1 MQKQGYIY
9 KVSDDNCFM
18 ETKIFATY
26 KKGVLIPENK
36 LDLEDN
42 SKVRIILEDD
52 HYDSFSLAGQEDNLE
67 DSFAAQKEILE
78 ND

>member
-1 MQKQGYIY
+1 
-9 KVSDDNCFM
+9 M

-42 SKVRIILEDD
+42 SKVKLILEENL
-52 HYDSFSLAGQEDNLE
+52 YDSFSLAGQESNIE
-67 DSFAAQKEILE
+67 DSFVAQKEILE
-78 ND
+78 SQKFAKIA

>member
-1 MQKQGYIY
+1 
-9 KVSDDNCFM
+9 M

-26 KKGVLIPENK
+26 KEGVLIPENK
-36 LDLEDN
+36 LDLKDN
-42 SKVRIILEDD
+42 SKVRIILEEDI
-52 HYDSFSLAGQEDNLE
+52 YNSFSLVGQEDNIE